1 MKKFIMMSLVM
12 MSITSH
18 MSLVNAETEQL
29 KDTVSSINEA
39 WNDAFNR
46 GDEAELAQLYAED
59 AILSPGNG
67 TVITGRREIE
77 ALFKSFID
85 NGMHDHHIKTISY
98 HRDGSNLYQVAEWQ
112 VSSKDEQTQF
122 RGILTSVYKIDQ
134 QGNWITHS
142 HVWNVQS

>member
-18 MSLVNAETEQL
+18 MSLVNAETEKL

-67 TVITGRREIE
+67 AVITGRKEIE

-85 NGMHDHHIKTISY
+85 NGMHDHRIKTISY
-98 HRDGSNLYQVAEWQ
+98 HRNGNNLYQVAEWQ